1 MTEWMTDLDVK
12 RTVVG
17 GRDGPE
23 AITVR
28 RVSEWLPEV
37 KAIRMTARVVPASI
51 ARAGSPPLGDRQHVA
66 VDVEIVDREA

>member
-28 RVSEWLPEV
+28 RVSEWLPKV
-37 KAIRMTARVVPASI
+37 KAIALS
-51 ARAGSPPLGDRQHVA
+51 S
-66 VDVEIVDREA
+66 